1 MHVSSADLNNSEMK
15 NKTLLFWNV
24 DTQVDFVEPQGKL
37 YVQGAEKIKPLWQQ
51 ITDFAKQKNIRV
63 VNTADFHYPE
73 SAELS
78 DNPDFVNTFPQHC
91 MANTPGAKYV
101 AETQPEDAVEFDWD
115 KAYDRFDAVG
125 STRNTIIRKDA
136 FDVFAGNPY
145 TDNILQMLSPETIVV
160 YGVTTNVCVND
171 AVIGLSE
178 RVKRVIV
185 LMDAIKELPN
195 IPLPF
200 DEWKKQGVEMMS
212 FEDLAAQF

>member
-1 MHVSSADLNNSEMK
+1 MENEKLI
-15 NKTLLFWNV
+15 FWNV
-24 DTQVDFVEPQGKL
+24 DTQVDFVEPGGKL
-37 YVQGAEKIKPLWQQ
+37 YVEGAEKIKPLWQQ

-91 MANTPGAKYV
+91 MANTAGAEYV

-115 KAYDRFDAVG
+115 KDYDSFDAVE
-125 STRNTIIRKDA
+125 SARNTVIRKDA

-145 TDNILQMLSPETIVV
+145 TDNILQMLSPETVVV

-171 AVIGLSE
+171 AVVGLSK

-185 LMDAIKELPN
+185 LKDAIKELPN

-200 DEWKKQGVEMMS
+200 EEWEKLGVEMMT
-212 FEDLAAQF
+212 FEDLAAHL

>member
-1 MHVSSADLNNSEMK
+1 MENNK
-15 NKTLLFWNV
+15 LIFWNV

-73 SAELS
+73 SEELS
-78 DNPDFVNTFPQHC
+78 NEPDFINTFPQHC
-91 MANTPGAKYV
+91 MANTPGAEYI

-115 KAYDRFDAVG
+115 KNYDTFETVKSA
-125 STRNTIIRKDA
+125 RNTVIRKDA
-136 FDVFAGNPY
+136 FDVFAGNPH
-145 TDNILQMLSPETIVV
+145 TDTILQILSPETVVV
-160 YGVTTNVCVND
+160 YGVTTNVCVNY
-171 AVIGLSE
+171 AVIGLSK

-185 LMDAIKELPN
+185 ILDAIKELPN

-200 DEWKKQGVEMMS
+200 DDWKRLGVEMMT
-212 FEDLAAQF
+212 FEDVKAFV